1 MIVFDT
7 TALSFLFIPG
17 YVPANPIR
25 HGKERLEKLVDTL
38 AANQAKIGIPCP
50 ALCEFLVTC
59 NEKQTDEFLKMVR
72 SSPWLEILDF
82 DAAAAVEVA
91 IRTRKA
97 IEDKDKR
104 EGLTAS
110 NAKIKFDRQIV
121 GIALASHATQ
131 IISDDSDVKSLGE
144 RWGVEVMRVEDLP
157 IPASLIPPPLLAA
170 AIEADEKAAA
180 EKLASQIGKPTSEGG
195 LSQEQP
201 SKPVGTGNGT

>member
-17 YVPANPIR
+17 YVPAKPIR
-25 HGKERLEKLVDTL
+25 HGKERLEQLVDTM
-38 AANQAKIGIPCP
+38 AANQEKIGIPCP

-121 GIALASHATQ
+121 GIAIASHATR
-131 IISDDSDVKSLGE
+131 IISDDGDVKSLGE
-144 RWGVEVMRVEDLP
+144 RWGMEVTRVEDLP
-157 IPASLIPPPLLAA
+157 IPAPLISPPLLAA

-180 EKLASQIGKPTSEGG
+180 EKLASQTSKPTSEGG
-195 LSQEQP
+195 LTQEQP
-201 SKPVGTGNGT
+201 TKPVDAGNGT